1 MRLKILVIKELKLG
15 AEIKELLK
23 KDNQGNFI
31 DLCNNCLF
39 SSIDT
44 NVDSIGTI
52 TEDLFLTNDEDYD
65 TLY

>member
-1 MRLKILVIKELKLG
+1 MRCKACDRILE
-15 AEIKELLK
+15 EKELLK

-44 NVDSIGTI
+44 NVDSIGTM

>member
-1 MRLKILVIKELKLG
+1 MRCKACDRILE
-15 AEIKELLK
+15 EKELLK

-39 SSIDT
+39 SSIDV
-44 NVDSIGTI
+44 NIDSLSTI
-52 TEDLFLTNDEDYD
+52 TEDFYLTNDDDYG